1 VEDQK
6 NTAQLVRIGAIVDV
20 RWGLKEV
27 SQNSKKD
34 KDKNKDSSDVNR
46 KGPIERPI
54 EGLEEVEEKVL
65 G

>member
-1 VEDQK
+1 MEDQK

-46 KGPIERPI
+46 EGPIKGP
-54 EGLEEVEEKVL
+54 EEVEEKVL
-65 G
+65 E

>member
-1 VEDQK
+1 VEDQKK
-6 NTAQLVRIGAIVDV
+6 NTAQLVRIEAVVDI

-34 KDKNKDSSDVNR
+34 KDKDKDSSDANR
-46 KGPIERPI
+46 EELVEGP
-54 EGLEEVEEKVL
+54 EEVEKKVL